1 MPELTKEQKHQILQ
15 LLLECHADIEMIHKR
30 IDELQLQECTFSL
43 REISR
48 VLHISK
54 ERVRQLEAKALKKLR
69 AAANDNELQEYL
81 YKRGD
86 DT

>member
-15 LLLECHADIEMIHKR
+15 LLLECHADIDRIHQK

-43 REISR
+43 REIAK

-69 AAANDNELQEYL
+69 AAASESELQEYL
-81 YKRGD
+81 YKRAE

>member
-1 MPELTKEQKHQILQ
+1 MPELSKEQKHQILQ
-15 LLLECHADIEMIHKR
+15 LLLECHADIDRIHQR

-54 ERVRQLEAKALKKLR
+54 ERVRQLEVKALKKLR

>member
-1 MPELTKEQKHQILQ
+1 MPELTKEQKQEILQ

>member
-1 MPELTKEQKHQILQ
+1 MAELTKEQKHQILQ
-15 LLLECHADIEMIHKR
+15 LLLECHADIEMIHQR

-69 AAANDNELQEYL
+69 AAANENELKEYL
-81 YKRGD
+81 YKQGE

>member
-1 MPELTKEQKHQILQ
+1 MAELTKEQKHQILQ
-15 LLLECHADIEMIHKR
+15 LLLECHADIEMIHQR

-69 AAANDNELQEYL
+69 AAANENELKEYL
-81 YKRGD
+81 YKKQED
-86 DT
+86 A